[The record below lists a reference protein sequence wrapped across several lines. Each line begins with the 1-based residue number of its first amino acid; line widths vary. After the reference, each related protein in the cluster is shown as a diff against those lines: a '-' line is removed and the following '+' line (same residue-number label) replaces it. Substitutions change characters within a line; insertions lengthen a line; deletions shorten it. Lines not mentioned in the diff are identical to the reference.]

1 MPIEGFAL
9 THPGAVRLNNEDA
22 LRFDPEL
29 AVAVLA
35 DGMGGANCGEVASAI
50 TVETIC
56 AYLHEQ
62 PEDGLDP
69 ACLLK
74 EAVRAANRRVW
85 QASQANTHCTGMGST
100 VVAAH
105 WRGNRLW
112 IVNVGDSRAY
122 LWRSRELRQLSY
134 DQNVANDLRSSLGLS
149 DEEISKFPQRNALT
163 MAIGTSPEVLV
174 REHDEE
180 LMPGDVI
187 LLCSDGLYGPVG
199 DTALARLLSAQQA
212 LPGLAAELIEAANN
226 AGGPDNISVAVL
238 RSYQG

>member
-29 AVAVLA
+29 ALAVLA
-35 DGMGGANCGEVASAI
+35 DGMGGANSGEVASAI
-50 TVETIC
+50 TVETMC
-56 AYLHEQ
+56 TFLHHP
-62 PEDGLDP
+62 PEEGLDP
-69 ACLLK
+69 PCLLK

-85 QASQANTHCTGMGST
+85 EASQANADCSGMGST

-105 WRGNRLW
+105 WRGDRLW

-122 LWRSRELRQLSY
+122 LWRFSELRQLTY

-149 DEEISKFPQRNALT
+149 EEEIQRFPHRNALT
-163 MAIGTSPEVLV
+163 MAIGTTPEVLI
-174 REHDEE
+174 REHDEQ

-187 LLCSDGLYGPVG
+187 LLCSDGLYGPLG
-199 DTALARLLSAQQA
+199 DSAIAQALSAQRW
-212 LPGLAAELIEAANN
+212 LPGVAAELIEAANR

-238 RSYQG
+238 RSYEG